1 MDKSSRVREI
11 EMKKVAS
18 LDILLL
24 SLLKFKKSRSF
35 YFTNHLKNKR
45 IPSKVDLLQ
54 LTTLQFE
61 VAVLC
66 SPSRKYD

>member
-18 LDILLL
+18 SDILLL

-35 YFTNHLKNKR
+35 SFTNHLKNKR
-45 IPSKVDLLQ
+45 IPSKVDLLK

-61 VAVLC
+61 VAVLY